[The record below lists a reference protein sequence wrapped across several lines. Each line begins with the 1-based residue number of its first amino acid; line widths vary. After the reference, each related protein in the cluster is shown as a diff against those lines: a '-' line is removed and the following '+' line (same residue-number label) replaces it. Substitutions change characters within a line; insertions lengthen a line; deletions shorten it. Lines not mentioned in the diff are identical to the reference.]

1 MSVARAEADLARLQ
15 NEMGRLRSQLAEA
28 ETRAVKIAH
37 YLEMARVYEAGE
49 DAIQPA
55 IRARGGNAA
64 HIASMAREA
73 LREHGEP
80 MQTRPLVDILLKR
93 GVTLGNGNP
102 VNYLSGVLS
111 RAEDFENDRI
121 TGWHLTNWQTALN
134 PEPPMNRTTQHD
146 HADEDDAQDHPES
159 RADPLL
165 RLAAD

>member
-1 MSVARAEADLARLQ
+1 MSVSRAEADLARLQ
-15 NEMGRLRSQLAEA
+15 NEMGRLRAQLAEA
-28 ETRAVKIAH
+28 EARAVKIGH
-37 YLEMARVYEAGE
+37 YIEMARMYEAGE

-80 MQTRPLVDILLKR
+80 MHTRPLVDILLKR

-121 TGWHLTNWQTALN
+121 SGWHLTNWQTALN
-134 PEPPMNRTTQHD
+134 PESSSQPIQHD
-146 HADEDDAQDHPES
+146 GADDDDAQDHADD